1 MNNEYSKYCK
11 NVFTSELKKEKLNNV
26 KLKVIPLIFSNT
38 SGYIR
43 PNIEKS
49 SYELIINSSNY
60 SEMSEE
66 NKMFYTYVTIC
77 HEIEHIKTFEKTK
90 NKDFYDFEHFVSLL
104 EYISFLEE
112 NNVSYDNINLGIKSR
127 QLIMKSLKR
136 NYNISTNELKCSL
149 IGYEKAKEAN
159 VSKPS
164 KNINIIIESL
174 RFLNQ
179 NMELCYN
186 KNEVPVD
193 KFALYLS
200 KTCNYV
206 KKYPKILEDYKILL
220 NFFDTKGRLKEI
232 YEVYS
237 SIDDK
242 NKKFYD
248 EYIIK
253 LLSVIKP
260 NEAFSQSLNDNVY
273 KKYIEE
279 LIDEY
284 NKKVMYYYQNI
295 QLGTIF
301 IENEKYLYENLKILL
316 ERIKRLNKISND
328 FNLNKRTGII
338 L

>member
-1 MNNEYSKYCK
+1 
-11 NVFTSELKKEKLNNV
+11 
-26 KLKVIPLIFSNT
+26 
-38 SGYIR
+38 
-43 PNIEKS
+43 
-49 SYELIINSSNY
+49 
-60 SEMSEE
+60 
-66 NKMFYTYVTIC
+66 
-77 HEIEHIKTFEKTK
+77 
-90 NKDFYDFEHFVSLL
+90 
-104 EYISFLEE
+104 
-112 NNVSYDNINLGIKSR
+112 
-127 QLIMKSLKR
+127 MKSLKR

-237 SIDDK
+237 NIDDK